1 METIIPILIAIV
13 IFAFQAYSNFQKE
26 QEKAKKRNLGQPP
39 LPEDN
44 ADRPIKE
51 YWDKPIVETLPTERY
66 PPVASPQPSPAPHG
80 FEKYSGVMD
89 TGEVTHLRKTHQR
102 AAIPKRLAVNEEAHA
117 QAASDV
123 TKFDLRDAIIKSV
136 ILERPYQ

>member
-26 QEKAKKRNLGQPP
+26 QEKAQKRDLGRPP

-44 ADRPIKE
+44 ANRP
-51 YWDKPIVETLPTERY
+51 V
-66 PPVASPQPSPAPHG
+66 PAPTVVAQQPAVPVQHG

-89 TGEVTHLRKTHQR
+89 TGEATRINKTRQR
-102 AAIPKRLAVNEEAHA
+102 PVIPHRLAVNEEAHA
-117 QAASDV
+117 QTSDV
-123 TKFDLRDAIIKSV
+123 MKFDLRDAIIKSV

>member
-13 IFAFQAYSNFQKE
+13 IFAFQAYSNYQKE
-26 QEKAKKRNLGQPP
+26 QEKARKRNLGQPP

-44 ADRPIKE
+44 ADRPMGE
-51 YWDKPIVETLPTERY
+51 YWDEPVVETIPTERY
-66 PPVASPQPSPAPHG
+66 PPVTSPQPSSVQRR

-89 TGEVTHLRKTHQR
+89 TGEATRINQTRQR
-102 AAIPKRLAVNEEAHA
+102 PVIPRRLAVNEEAQA
-117 QAASDV
+117 QTSDV